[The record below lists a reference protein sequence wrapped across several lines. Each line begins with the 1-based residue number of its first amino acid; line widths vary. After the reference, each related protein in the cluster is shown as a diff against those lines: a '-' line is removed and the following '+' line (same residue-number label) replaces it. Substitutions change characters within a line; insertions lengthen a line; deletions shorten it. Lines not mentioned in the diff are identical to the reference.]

1 MGKIPSIKSDM
12 SQVELYAA
20 IADAAKSMNIA
31 AKRVA
36 LRAKMAATLADAA
49 KVTYAADTLRAA
61 AMEGTE
67 QNQTGLAFE
76 SPATVPGVPED
87 TWTRVIPQDDAA
99 DEFYARCN
107 SLQNEDSVEQKKQD
121 ERCTDTT
128 TPILEL
134 FDRFGG
140 FIKH

>member
-1 MGKIPSIKSDM
+1 MRKISSMKSDM

-49 KVTYAADTLRAA
+49 KVTHAADTLRAA
-61 AMEGTE
+61 ALDQTE
-67 QNQTGLAFE
+67 QNQASLAFE
-76 SPATVPGVPED
+76 SPATVPDVSED
-87 TWTRVIPQDDAA
+87 TWARAVPKDDAT
-99 DEFYARCN
+99 DKFYARCI
-107 SLQNEDSVEQKKQD
+107 QNEDSVEQKKQD
-121 ERCTDTT
+121 ERPADIT

-134 FDRFGG
+134 YDRFGG